1 MKGGSWLPEG
11 EGLRRAV
18 RWLAA
23 QRRHDAAA
31 IEEASRRFDLSPVE
45 EGFLLGRMREPG
57 GPAEPEEHMR
67 ALDVP
72 AEVRAL
78 HECFVAWFSGACAA
92 SDAWFDAHFCCRL
105 AEDFEIV
112 LPGGRRLARQA
123 LLEDLRAAH
132 GSNPAFR
139 IQVRDVR
146 VRALGGGAVWLV
158 TYEEWQRNARRSTPP
173 DNGRITSATLV
184 PDAQC
189 PYGLKW
195 VHAHETWLP
204 AEVVVAD
211 PFDF

>member
-1 MKGGSWLPEG
+1 MKNGSGLPEG

-18 RWLAA
+18 RWLAE

-57 GPAEPEEHMR
+57 GPAETEERMR
-67 ALDVP
+67 ELD
-72 AEVRAL
+72 AAEEVRAL
-78 HECFVAWFSGACAA
+78 HECFVAWFNGACEA
-92 SDAWFDAHFCCRL
+92 SDAWFDAHFRCRL
-105 AEDFEIV
+105 AEDFAIV
-112 LPGGRRLARQA
+112 LPGGGRLAREA
-123 LLEDLRAAH
+123 LLADLRAAH
-132 GSNPAFR
+132 GSNPVFR

-146 VRALGGGAVWLV
+146 ARALAGGAVWLV

-173 DNGRITSATLV
+173 DNGRLTSAVMV
-184 PDAQC
+184 PAAGC

-195 VHAHETWLP
+195 VHVHETWLP
-204 AEVVVAD
+204 AEVVAAD